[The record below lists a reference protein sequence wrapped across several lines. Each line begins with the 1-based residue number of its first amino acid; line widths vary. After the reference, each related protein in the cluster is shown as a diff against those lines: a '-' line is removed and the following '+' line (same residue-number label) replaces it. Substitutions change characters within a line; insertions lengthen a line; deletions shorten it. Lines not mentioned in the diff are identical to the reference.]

1 MGKRQL
7 MQVEKEIQKVK
18 ETMNSRMSGWE
29 EVLGFQE

>member
-18 ETMNSRMSGWE
+18 ETMNSRMSGRE

>member
-7 MQVEKEIQKVK
+7 MQAEKEIQKVK
-18 ETMNSRMSGWE
+18 ETMNIRASEWE